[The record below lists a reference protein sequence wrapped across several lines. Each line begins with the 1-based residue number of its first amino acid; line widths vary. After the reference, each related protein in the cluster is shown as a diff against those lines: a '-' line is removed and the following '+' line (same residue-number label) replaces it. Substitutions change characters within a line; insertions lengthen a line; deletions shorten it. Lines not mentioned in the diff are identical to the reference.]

1 MADPWGFPGTL
12 PGIACIGPI
21 GRTVADTQAL
31 FAAIAGM
38 HPADPLSQDLP
49 VADPVPVE
57 RLRIAY
63 SPQLGLGLPL
73 DADVRTAVAAA
84 VSVLRQSVLSITDA
98 DPDWPPSTAEARI
111 LAIEDAGLA
120 DLFGAKWRATPE
132 LFDPHVGWQ
141 VGAGMDA
148 GPPPALAVVYTAA
161 STIGRV
167 LAGLVIASVL
177 SVTIGVAT
185 RYFLLFERLTLPT
198 ITLLAPVSPIVW
210 LPVAIFMFG
219 IGNKPAIFMVVV
231 ALLFHMTLST
241 IAQIDGV
248 NRNFINVARTMGAS
262 KRQTYTRVIVPAIL
276 PGMLLVL
283 RMNLFAAWMAVL
295 IAESTGVGYG
305 LGQVI
310 MLARNTF
317 NPSLVFFTIALIGVL
332 GFSFDFALR
341 MLQNRLLYWVP
352 KGSEALR
359 GL

>member
-1 MADPWGFPGTL
+1 MSAALDTPGLALTRPALPPWLGRVGWAIVSIGMFAGIWELLWAVGWADPRLL
-12 PGIACIGPI
+12 PP
-21 GRTVADTQAL
+21 
-31 FAAIAGM
+31 
-38 HPADPLSQDLP
+38 
-49 VADPVPVE
+49 
-57 RLRIAY
+57 
-63 SPQLGLGLPL
+63 
-73 DADVRTAVAAA
+73 
-84 VSVLRQSVLSITDA
+84 
-98 DPDWPPSTAEARI
+98 
-111 LAIEDAGLA
+111 
-120 DLFGAKWRATPE
+120 
-132 LFDPHVGWQ
+132 PHVFMGSIANQAKFFNTISRWQ
-141 VGAGMDA
+141 VGVGMDA
-148 GPPPALAVVYTAA
+148 GPPPALAVVYTAGA
-161 STIGRV
+161 TIGRV
-167 LAGLVIASVL
+167 LSGLVIASVL
-177 SVTIGVAT
+177 SVCIGVAI

-198 ITLLAPVSPIVW
+198 ITLLAPVSPIAW

-219 IGNKPAIFMVVV
+219 IGNRPAIFMVVV

-248 NRNFINVARTMGAS
+248 NRNFINIARTMGAS
-262 KRQTYTRVIVPAIL
+262 KRQIYTRVIVPAIL

-332 GFSFDFALR
+332 GFSFDLALR
-341 MLQNRLLYWVP
+341 LLQNRLLYWVP

>member
-1 MADPWGFPGTL
+1 MSAVMDTPGLALTRPALPAWLGRVGWAIVSIGMFAGIWELLWAIGWADPRLL
-12 PGIACIGPI
+12 PPPHIFMGSIA
-21 GRTVADTQAL
+21 DQAK
-31 FAAIAGM
+31 FFNTI
-38 HPADPLSQDLP
+38 S
-49 VADPVPVE
+49 
-57 RLRIAY
+57 R
-63 SPQLGLGLPL
+63 
-73 DADVRTAVAAA
+73 
-84 VSVLRQSVLSITDA
+84 
-98 DPDWPPSTAEARI
+98 
-111 LAIEDAGLA
+111 
-120 DLFGAKWRATPE
+120 
-132 LFDPHVGWQ
+132 WQ
-141 VGAGMDA
+141 VGSGMDA
-148 GPPPALAVVYTAA
+148 GPPPALAVVYTAGA
-161 STIGRV
+161 TIGRV
-167 LAGLVIASVL
+167 LSGLVIASVL
-177 SVTIGVAT
+177 SVAIGVAI
-185 RYFLLFERLTLPT
+185 RYFQLFGRLTLPT
-198 ITLLAPVSPIVW
+198 ITLLAPVSPIAW
-210 LPVAIFMFG
+210 LPVAIFLFG
-219 IGNKPAIFMVVV
+219 IGNRPAVFMVVV

-262 KRQTYTRVIVPAIL
+262 KRQIYTRVIVPAIL

-341 MLQNRLLYWVP
+341 LLQNWLLYWVP

>member
-1 MADPWGFPGTL
+1 MSAALDTPGLALRRPALPSWVGRIGWAAASIGMFAGIWEVLWAVGWADPRLL
-12 PGIACIGPI
+12 PP
-21 GRTVADTQAL
+21 
-31 FAAIAGM
+31 
-38 HPADPLSQDLP
+38 
-49 VADPVPVE
+49 
-57 RLRIAY
+57 
-63 SPQLGLGLPL
+63 
-73 DADVRTAVAAA
+73 
-84 VSVLRQSVLSITDA
+84 
-98 DPDWPPSTAEARI
+98 
-111 LAIEDAGLA
+111 
-120 DLFGAKWRATPE
+120 
-132 LFDPHVGWQ
+132 PHVFLGSIADQAKFFNTISRWQ

-161 STIGRV
+161 ATIGRV
-167 LAGLVIASVL
+167 LSGLVIASVL
-177 SVTIGVAT
+177 SVTIGVAV

-198 ITLLAPVSPIVW
+198 ITLLAPVSPIAW

-219 IGNKPAIFMVVV
+219 IGNRPAIFMVVV

-248 NRNFINVARTMGAS
+248 NRNFINVARTMGAT
-262 KRQTYTRVIVPAIL
+262 KRQIYARVIVPAIL

-332 GFSFDFALR
+332 GFSFDWVLR
-341 MLQNRLLYWVP
+341 QLQNRLLYWVP

>member
-1 MADPWGFPGTL
+1 MSATLHVPAVALRRPSLPPWVGKVGWAVVSIGMFCAIWEVLWAIGWADPRLL
-12 PGIACIGPI
+12 PPPHVFLGS
-21 GRTVADTQAL
+21 
-31 FAAIAGM
+31 IAG
-38 HPADPLSQDLP
+38 Q
-49 VADPVPVE
+49 
-57 RLRIAY
+57 
-63 SPQLGLGLPL
+63 
-73 DADVRTAVAAA
+73 
-84 VSVLRQSVLSITDA
+84 
-98 DPDWPPSTAEARI
+98 
-111 LAIEDAGLA
+111 
-120 DLFGAKWRATPE
+120 AKYFNTISR
-132 LFDPHVGWQ
+132 WQ

-148 GPPPALAVVYTAA
+148 GPPPALAVVYTAGA
-161 STIGRV
+161 TIGRV
-167 LAGLVIASVL
+167 LSGLVIASVL
-177 SVTIGVAT
+177 SVTLGVAI

-198 ITLLAPVSPIVW
+198 ITLLAPVSPIAW

-219 IGNKPAIFMVVV
+219 IGNRPAVFMVVV

-248 NRNFINVARTMGAS
+248 NRNFIHVARTMGAS
-262 KRQTYTRVIVPAIL
+262 KRQIYARVIVPAIL

-295 IAESTGVGYG
+295 IAETTGVGYG

-341 MLQNRLLYWVP
+341 LLQNRLLYWVP
-352 KGSEALR
+352 QGSEALR

>member
-1 MADPWGFPGTL
+1 VSAALHAPGLALRRPNLPPWVGKVGWAVVSIGMFCAIWEALWAVGWADPRLL
-12 PGIACIGPI
+12 PPPHVFLGN
-21 GRTVADTQAL
+21 
-31 FAAIAGM
+31 IAG
-38 HPADPLSQDLP
+38 Q
-49 VADPVPVE
+49 
-57 RLRIAY
+57 
-63 SPQLGLGLPL
+63 
-73 DADVRTAVAAA
+73 
-84 VSVLRQSVLSITDA
+84 
-98 DPDWPPSTAEARI
+98 
-111 LAIEDAGLA
+111 
-120 DLFGAKWRATPE
+120 AKFFNTISR
-132 LFDPHVGWQ
+132 WQ

-148 GPPPALAVVYTAA
+148 GPPPALAVVYTAGA
-161 STIGRV
+161 TIGRV
-167 LAGLVIASVL
+167 LSGLVIASVL
-177 SVTIGVAT
+177 SVSLGVAI

-198 ITLLAPVSPIVW
+198 ITLLAPVSPIAW

-219 IGNKPAIFMVVV
+219 IGNKPAVFMVVV

-248 NRNFINVARTMGAS
+248 NRNFINVARTMGAG
-262 KRQTYTRVIVPAIL
+262 KRQIYARVIVPAIL

-332 GFSFDFALR
+332 GFTFDFALR
-341 MLQNRLLYWVP
+341 LLQDRLLYWVP
-352 KGSEALR
+352 RGSEALR

>member
-1 MADPWGFPGTL
+1 MSATLHAPAVALRRPSLPPWVGRVGWAVVSIGMFCAIWESLWAVGWADPRLL
-12 PGIACIGPI
+12 PPPHVFLGS
-21 GRTVADTQAL
+21 
-31 FAAIAGM
+31 IAG
-38 HPADPLSQDLP
+38 Q
-49 VADPVPVE
+49 
-57 RLRIAY
+57 
-63 SPQLGLGLPL
+63 
-73 DADVRTAVAAA
+73 
-84 VSVLRQSVLSITDA
+84 
-98 DPDWPPSTAEARI
+98 
-111 LAIEDAGLA
+111 
-120 DLFGAKWRATPE
+120 AKFFNTISR
-132 LFDPHVGWQ
+132 WQ

-148 GPPPALAVVYTAA
+148 GPPPALAVIYTAGA
-161 STIGRV
+161 TIGRV
-167 LAGLVIASVL
+167 LSGLVIASAL
-177 SVTIGVAT
+177 SVTLGVAI

-198 ITLLAPVSPIVW
+198 ITLLAPVSPIAW

-219 IGNKPAIFMVVV
+219 IGNRPAVFMVVV

-248 NRNFINVARTMGAS
+248 NRNFIHVARTMGAS
-262 KRQTYTRVIVPAIL
+262 KRQIYARVIVPAIL

-295 IAESTGVGYG
+295 IAETTGVGYG

-341 MLQNRLLYWVP
+341 LLQNRLLYWVP

>member
-1 MADPWGFPGTL
+1 MSAALDTPGLALRRPTLPAWVARIGWAVASIGMFAGIWEVLWAVGWADPRLL
-12 PGIACIGPI
+12 PP
-21 GRTVADTQAL
+21 
-31 FAAIAGM
+31 
-38 HPADPLSQDLP
+38 
-49 VADPVPVE
+49 
-57 RLRIAY
+57 
-63 SPQLGLGLPL
+63 
-73 DADVRTAVAAA
+73 
-84 VSVLRQSVLSITDA
+84 
-98 DPDWPPSTAEARI
+98 
-111 LAIEDAGLA
+111 
-120 DLFGAKWRATPE
+120 
-132 LFDPHVGWQ
+132 PHVFLGNIADQAKFFNTISRWQ

-161 STIGRV
+161 ATIGRV
-167 LAGLVIASVL
+167 LSGLVIASVL
-177 SVTIGVAT
+177 SVTIGVT
-185 RYFLLFERLTLPT
+185 VRYFLLFERLTLPT
-198 ITLLAPVSPIVW
+198 ITLLAPVSPIAW

-219 IGNKPAIFMVVV
+219 IGNRPAIFMVVV

-248 NRNFINVARTMGAS
+248 NRNFINVARTMGAT
-262 KRQTYTRVIVPAIL
+262 KRQIYARVIVPAIL

-332 GFSFDFALR
+332 GFSFDWVLR
-341 MLQNRLLYWVP
+341 LLQNRLLYWVP